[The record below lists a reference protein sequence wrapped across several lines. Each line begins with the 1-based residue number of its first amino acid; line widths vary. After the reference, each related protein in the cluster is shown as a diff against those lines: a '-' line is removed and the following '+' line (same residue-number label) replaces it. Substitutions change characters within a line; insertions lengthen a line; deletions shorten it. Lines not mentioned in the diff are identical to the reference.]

1 MQFRPSTLQQLK
13 VENVIFIWQEETTS
27 RAFQTVLAVQHVR
40 FFFFRFLITSYKK
53 LNPILD
59 WGGGKFAPPAGFFNI
74 AQNWNFVTFSFYI

>member
-13 VENVIFIWQEETTS
+13 VENVIFIWQEETTN

-53 LNPILD
+53 LKQPV
-59 WGGGKFAPPAGFFNI
+59 KFLITELISLEN
-74 AQNWNFVTFSFYI
+74 QM